1 MAGPRGDDPS
11 SNYSGPKRNGS
22 YAILEIKWGNAI
34 SSKSAL
40 HPARGPFSSQ
50 EPQNLETMTRARMA
64 ATRSCV
70 CFVSNE
76 DAGK

>member
-1 MAGPRGDDPS
+1 MAGPRGDNPS
-11 SNYSGPKRNGS
+11 SNYSGPKRNS
-22 YAILEIKWGNAI
+22 SDAIFEIKWGNA
-34 SSKSAL
+34 S
-40 HPARGPFSSQ
+40 R

-70 CFVSNE
+70 YYVSNA